1 MRSSKSRHTRA
12 LMAVVAG
19 ALALAG
25 CSAGDLGGSDDSSG
39 GGGKVSLSF
48 LVDNGAASVAMG
60 NALGK
65 AFTAKNPDIT
75 VKVETRPGGADGD
88 NIIKTRLSTG
98 DMTDVFMYNSGS
110 LFQAINPKTNLVP
123 LTDEKFMSNVED
135 SFFPVVTAGSD
146 KYGVPFGTAF
156 GGGVLYNK
164 PIFDKLGLQVPKTWA
179 EFMANNKKIK
189 ADGVPP
195 VIQSYQTDTWTSQLF
210 VLGDFHNVA
219 AAEPDFAEQYTA
231 GKKKYATDPA
241 ALKSFE
247 RLQQVR
253 DAGYMNKDFA
263 STNNNEALKMVATGT
278 GAQYPMLTAV
288 VPAIVANTPNDVK
301 NVGFFALPGDDAA
314 SNGLTTWYPAGVY
327 IPTSTK
333 GDKLTA
339 AKKFLGFIATTEAC
353 DVLNKTT
360 DAPPTG
366 PYMVKGC
373 TLPADV
379 PPAVQ
384 DVAPYFE
391 KAGAASPA
399 LEFLSPIKGPNLE
412 QILIEV
418 GSGIRTAESGAKLY
432 DEDVKKQAQQL
443 GLPGWD

>member
-1 MRSSKSRHTRA
+1 MRSSKSRPTRA

-25 CSAGDLGGSDDSSG
+25 CSAGDLGSKGDSS

-60 NALGK
+60 QALAK
-65 AFTAKNPDIT
+65 AFTAKNPDIAI
-75 VKVETRPGGADGD
+75 KVETRPGGGDGD
-88 NIIKTRLSTG
+88 NIVKTKLSTG
-98 DMTDVFMYNSGS
+98 DMSDVFMYNSGS

-123 LTDEKFMSNVED
+123 LTDEKFMSNVDD

-164 PIFDKLGLQVPKTWA
+164 PLFAKLKLQVPKTWA

-189 ADGVPP
+189 ASGVPP

-219 AAEPDFAEQYTA
+219 AAEPDFAKEYTA

-247 RLQQVR
+247 RLQEVR
-253 DAGYMNKDFA
+253 DAGDLNKDFA
-263 STNNNEALKMVATGT
+263 STTNAEALKKLADGE

-288 VPAIVANTPNDVK
+288 VPAIVANTPDKVK
-301 NVGFFALPGDDAA
+301 DVGFFALPGDDAA
-314 SNGLTTWYPAGVY
+314 TNGLTTWYPAGVY

-333 GDKLTA
+333 GDKLAA
-339 AKKFLGFIATTEAC
+339 AKKFVGFIATPAAC
-353 DVLNKTT
+353 DVLNKTP

-384 DVAPYFE
+384 DVVPYFD

-399 LEFLSPIKGPNLE
+399 LEFLSPIKGPSLE

-418 GSGIRTAESGAKLY
+418 GSGIRSAESGAKLY

-443 GLPGWD
+443 GLPGWN

>member
-25 CSAGDLGGSDDSSG
+25 CSAGDLGGSGDSG

-60 NALGK
+60 NALAK
-65 AFTAKNPDIT
+65 AFTAKNPDIK

-98 DMTDVFMYNSGS
+98 DMSDVFMYNSGS

-123 LTDEKFMSNVED
+123 LTNEKFLSNVD
-135 SFFPVVTAGSD
+135 DQFFPVVSAGSD

-164 PIFDKLGLQVPKTWA
+164 PIFQKLGLSVPKTWA

-189 ADGVPP
+189 ASGVPP

-219 AAEPDFAEQYTA
+219 AAEPDFAKEYTA

-247 RLQQVR
+247 RLQEVR
-253 DAGYMNKDFA
+253 DAGYLNKDYA
-263 STNNNEALKMVATGT
+263 STNNNEALKMVATGE
-278 GAQYPMLTAV
+278 GAQYPMLSAV

-327 IPTSTK
+327 IPKSTT
-333 GDKLTA
+333 GDKLAA
-339 AKKFLGFIATTEAC
+339 AKKLLGFIATPAAC

-360 DAPPTG
+360 ASPPTG
-366 PYMVKGC
+366 PYMIKGC
-373 TLPADV
+373 TLPTDV
-379 PPAVQ
+379 PPAVK
-384 DVAPYFE
+384 DVVPYFD

-399 LEFLSPIKGPNLE
+399 LEFLSPIKGPSLE

-443 GLPGWD
+443 GLPGWN

>member
-1 MRSSKSRHTRA
+1 MRSSRSRSTRA

-25 CSAGDLGGSDDSSG
+25 CSAGDLGSNNKSSG
-39 GGGKVSLSF
+39 GKTSLSF
-48 LVDNGAASVAMG
+48 LVDNGDASVKMG
-60 NALGK
+60 DALAK
-65 AFTAKNPDIT
+65 AFSAKNPDIS

-123 LTDEKFMSNVED
+123 LTDQKFLSNID
-135 SFFPVVTAGSD
+135 DNFFPVVSAGSD

-164 PIFDKLGLQVPKTWA
+164 PIFTKLHLSVPKTWA

-189 ADGVPP
+189 ASGVAP

-219 AAEPDFAEQYTA
+219 AAEPDFAAQYTA

-241 ALKSFE
+241 ALESFK
-247 RLQQVR
+247 RLQEVR
-253 DAGYMNKDFA
+253 DAGYLNKDFA
-263 STNNNEALKMVATGT
+263 STNNAEALKKLATGE

-288 VPAIVANTPNDVK
+288 VPAIVTNTPDKVK
-301 NVGFFALPGDDAA
+301 DVGFFALPGDDAA
-314 SNGLTTWYPAGVY
+314 TNGLTTWYPAGVY
-327 IPTSTK
+327 IPKSTT
-333 GDKLTA
+333 GAKLAA
-339 AKKFLGFIATTEAC
+339 AKKFLGFIATPAAC
-353 DVLNKTT
+353 DVINAA
-360 DAPPTG
+360 APPTG

-384 DVAPYFE
+384 DVVPYFD

-399 LEFLSPIKGPNLE
+399 LEFLSPIKGPSLE

-418 GSGIRTAESGAKLY
+418 GSGIRSAESGAKLY

-443 GLPGWD
+443 GLPGWN

>member
-1 MRSSKSRHTRA
+1 MRSSKSRPTRA

-25 CSAGDLGGSDDSSG
+25 CSAGDLGSKGDSS

-60 NALGK
+60 NALAK
-65 AFTAKNPDIT
+65 AFTAKNPDIA
-75 VKVETRPGGADGD
+75 VKVETRPGGGDGD
-88 NIIKTRLSTG
+88 NIVKTKLSTG
-98 DMTDVFMYNSGS
+98 DMSDVFMYNSGS

-123 LTDEKFMSNVED
+123 LTDEKFMSNVDD

-164 PIFDKLGLQVPKTWA
+164 PLFAKLNLQVPKTWA

-189 ADGVPP
+189 ASGVPP
-195 VIQSYQTDTWTSQLF
+195 VIQGYQTDTWTSQLF
-210 VLGDFHNVA
+210 MLGDFHNVA
-219 AAEPDFAEQYTA
+219 AAEPDFAAQYTA
-231 GKKKYATDPA
+231 GKKKYATDPV
-241 ALKSFE
+241 ALKSFK
-247 RLQQVR
+247 RLQEVR
-253 DAGYMNKDFA
+253 DAGYLNKDFA
-263 STNNNEALKMVATGT
+263 STNLNEALKKVATGA
-278 GAQYPMLTAV
+278 GAQYPALTFTV
-288 VPAIVANTPNDVK
+288 STIQANTPKDIN

-314 SNGLTTWYPAGVY
+314 TNGLTTWYPAGVY

-333 GDKLTA
+333 GAKLTA
-339 AKKFLGFIATTEAC
+339 AKKFLGFIASPAGCEAQTAA
-353 DVLNKTT
+353 VT
-360 DAPPTG
+360 PQG
-366 PYMVKGC
+366 PYMVNDC
-373 TLPADV
+373 PLPKDL
-379 PPAVQ
+379 PPATL
-384 DVAPYFE
+384 DLLPYFE

-399 LEFLSPIKGPNLE
+399 LEFLSPIKGPSLE

-418 GSGIRTAESGAKLY
+418 GQGSRTAVSAAGLY

-443 GLPGWD
+443 GLPGWN